1 MPNRAGGTARP
12 GGDPSGRY
20 RVDMTRALPEPDL
33 HALFAVLLAVHG
45 ALSWDELP
53 DEMYERLAGRLAQDG
68 LLPAD
73 ATKGQLNALLADLAQ
88 RMHWAMGVGEEYP
101 QPIPPGVVHAVVMP
115 GGEADAEAFASAAAA
130 LGGRDVW
137 ARPGR
142 TAWTVLADG
151 RRRPTDP
158 PGTWLVAVTFDEM
171 PPDEDFRAR
180 EAELTVLA
188 ERHGGR
194 YSGHHR

>member
-1 MPNRAGGTARP
+1 MRNRWPAARRAAGGRV
-12 GGDPSGRY
+12 GRY
-20 RVDMTRALPEPDL
+20 RGGMTRALPEPDL

-53 DEMYERLAGRLAQDG
+53 DEMYERLAGRLAKDG
-68 LLPAD
+68 LLPPD
-73 ATKGQLNALLADLAQ
+73 ASKGQLNALLADLAQ
-88 RMHWAMGVGEEYP
+88 RMHWAMGTGEEYP
-101 QPIPPGVVHAVVMP
+101 QPIPPGVVHDVVMP
-115 GGEADAEAFASAAAA
+115 GGEADAEAFATAAAA

-137 ARPGR
+137 ARPGHA
-142 TAWTVLADG
+142 AWTVLPDG
-151 RRRPTDP
+151 RRRPIDP

-171 PPDEDFRAR
+171 PPDDDFRAR